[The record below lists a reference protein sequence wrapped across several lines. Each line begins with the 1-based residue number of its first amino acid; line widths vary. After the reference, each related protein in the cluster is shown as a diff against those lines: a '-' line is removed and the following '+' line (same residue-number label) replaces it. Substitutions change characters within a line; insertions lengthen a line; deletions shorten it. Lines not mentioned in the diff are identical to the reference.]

1 MTVDVEIQNRIVK
14 CQKILETDPNSQ
26 IFAALAEAFRKKG
39 ELEKAFRV
47 CHGGLRIHP
56 EYGPAHVVMAKINLD
71 RGLYDWAEAEVEKA
85 REVEG
90 NTRTI
95 ELLLAE
101 IQLYK
106 GDYQSAIKLLR
117 KLSAHDPQNEHVRK
131 LLDIAVR
138 IPQEQEKRLGPPVAA
153 VIAQT
158 GSATPQLSEPPSQM
172 TPTRLTPPELLS
184 EALRI
189 PGTSGAMYINSE
201 GLVMES
207 QWQSDMDPATCGA
220 ALAEV
225 SKFLEQEL
233 MKVSFGSVG
242 TVLIETARQVFYLLR
257 VRGGMF
263 LVAGGANVNLGTLR
277 MRMAALMERV
287 RTN

>member
-1 MTVDVEIQNRIVK
+1 MTVDLEIQNRIAK

-26 IFAALAEAFRKKG
+26 IFAALAEALRKKG
-39 ELEKAFRV
+39 DLDKAFHV
-47 CHGGLRIHP
+47 CRGGLRIHP

-71 RGLYDWAEAEVEKA
+71 RGLYDWAEAEVQKA
-85 REVEG
+85 REAEG

-101 IQLYK
+101 IRLYK

-117 KLSAHDPQNEHVRK
+117 KLSANDPQNEHVRK

-138 IPQEQEKRLGPPVAA
+138 IPQEQEQKLGAPVAIVA
-153 VIAQT
+153 ADAN
-158 GSATPQLSEPPSQM
+158 STPLPSSEAPAGTPS
-172 TPTRLTPPELLS
+172 TRLTPVELLA
-184 EALRI
+184 EALKI
-189 PGTSGAMYINSE
+189 PGAEGAMYINSE

-207 QWQSDMDPATCGA
+207 QWRSPMDPTICGA

-225 SKFLEQEL
+225 SKFLDQEL
-233 MKVSFGSVG
+233 MKVSFGRVG
-242 TVLIETARQVFYLLR
+242 TVLIETARQGFYLIR
-257 VRGGMF
+257 IPGGMF
-263 LVAGGANVNLGTLR
+263 LVTGGAEVNLGTLR
-277 MRMAALMERV
+277 MRMAGLIERV

>member
-39 ELEKAFRV
+39 ELERAFQV

-90 NTRTI
+90 DTRTI

-101 IQLYK
+101 IHLYK
-106 GDYQSAIKLLR
+106 GNYQSAIKLLR
-117 KLSAHDPQNEHVRK
+117 RLSAHDPQNEHVRK

-138 IPQEQEKRLGPPVAA
+138 IPQEQETRLGAPVASG
-153 VIAQT
+153 V
-158 GSATPQLSEPPSQM
+158 TPTEAAAPPPSELPLRGKP
-172 TPTRLTPPELLS
+172 TPLTPPELLS

-189 PGTSGAMYINSE
+189 PGTSGVMYINSE

-207 QWQSDMDPATCGA
+207 QWRSEMDPSVCGA

-225 SKFLEQEL
+225 SKFLDQEL
-233 MKVSFGSVG
+233 MKVSFGRVG

-257 VRGGMF
+257 VRNGMF
-263 LVAGGANVNLGTLR
+263 LVASGSEVNLGTLR
-277 MRMAALMERV
+277 MKMDGLLERV
-287 RTN
+287 RIN